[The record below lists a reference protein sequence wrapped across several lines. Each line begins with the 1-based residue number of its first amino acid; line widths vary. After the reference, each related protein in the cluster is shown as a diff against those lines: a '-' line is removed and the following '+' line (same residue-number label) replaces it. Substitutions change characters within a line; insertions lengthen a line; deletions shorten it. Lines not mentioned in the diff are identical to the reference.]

1 MIPELRNKFNAEFN
15 PDTYEKFVTELN
27 STFIYPADFRI
38 SETPVFLPKD
48 LKIKL
53 VDACEDILVQVQDQV
68 QDEDYKNKLDGFI
81 PEELFVPNETERPEF
96 LQLDFAI
103 CEDSNGIFVPKLI
116 ELQGFPTVYGYQYYL
131 DQLYRKYFNIDD
143 ELTPYF
149 NNIDSESYKKAL
161 RKIIVG
167 DSDPVNVILLE
178 IQPENQKTRIDFV
191 ATEKLL
197 GIKSICISDVMQQG
211 KKLFYKSDGKTIPIE
226 RIYNRVIFDELKRN
240 DTKFGFNYRDE
251 LDVKWLPHPN
261 WFLKISKFSLP
272 LLKGRFVPEC
282 YFLDEIDKLPK
293 DLNQFVLKPLFSF
306 AGHGVDI
313 DLNDEKLKSISDPSN
328 YVLQKKIDYSPVIKT
343 PDENSKI
350 EIRMMFL
357 WDKEPLLVNN
367 LVRMSKGRMM
377 GVDFNKNKTW
387 VGSSLALH
395 Y

>member
-15 PDTYEKFVTELN
+15 PDTYEKFIAELN

-38 SETPVFLPKD
+38 SETPVFLPED

-53 VDACEDILVQVQDQV
+53 IDACDDILGQVQNQI
-68 QDEDYKNKLDGFI
+68 QDEDYIKRLDRFI
-81 PEELFVPNETERPEF
+81 PGELFVPNETDHPEF
-96 LQLDFAI
+96 LQIDFAI
-103 CEDSNGIFVPKLI
+103 CKDSNGDLIPKLI
-116 ELQGFPTVYGYQYYL
+116 ELQGFPTVYAYQYYL

-149 NNIDSESYKKAL
+149 NNINSESYKKEL
-161 RKIIVG
+161 RKTIIG
-167 DSDPVNVILLE
+167 NSDPVNVILLE
-178 IQPENQKTRIDFV
+178 IQPEKQKTRIDFA

-197 GIKSICISDVMQQG
+197 GIKSVCISNVIQQG

-240 DTKFGFNYRDE
+240 DTKFGFNYRDQ

-272 LLKGRFVPEC
+272 LLKGMCVPEC
-282 YFLDEIDKLPK
+282 YFLDEIDKLPE

-306 AGHGVDI
+306 AGLGVDI
-313 DLNDEKLKSISDPSN
+313 DLNDEKLKSISSPSN
-328 YVLQKKIDYSPVIKT
+328 YILQKKIDYSPVIKT

-357 WDKEPLLVNN
+357 WDKKPMLVNN
-367 LVRMSKGRMM
+367 LIRMSKGRMM